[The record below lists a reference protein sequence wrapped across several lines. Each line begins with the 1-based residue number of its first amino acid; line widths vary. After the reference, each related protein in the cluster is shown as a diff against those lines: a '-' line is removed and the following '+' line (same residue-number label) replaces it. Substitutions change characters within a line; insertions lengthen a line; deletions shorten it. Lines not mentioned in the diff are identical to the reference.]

1 MKNMKITIPGYSTI
15 SGTPETILQV
25 MQDARILDDISGDE
39 LIEEIT
45 QTAWRAFG
53 IGLQVTG
60 ENYSERAESLL
71 REMHKN
77 HMINIEED

>member
-1 MKNMKITIPGYSTI
+1 MKVNIPGYTTI
-15 SGTPETILQV
+15 IGQPAAILQV
-25 MQDARILDDISGDE
+25 MQDARMLDELSGDE

-60 ENYSERAESLL
+60 DNYEDRAESLL

>member
-1 MKNMKITIPGYSTI
+1 MKVSIPGYTTI
-15 SGTPETILQV
+15 IGNPEAILQI
-25 MQDARILDDISGDE
+25 MQDARILDDLSGDE

-60 ENYSERAESLL
+60 ENYTERAESLL